1 MKSLTAE
8 AIVVGMMDYRE
19 TDRIVHLY
27 TREHGRISGLARGA
41 RKSVKRFGGVFELFA
56 RISVNFLP
64 ADSLVVIRS
73 AEAVTIYPGIRTSL
87 DRIASAGYAAELVSA
102 LTAEKQPNKR
112 LFRLLCAYLE
122 QLDNS
127 PAVPSDRHFFE
138 INLLNIL
145 GYRPPLDSCTR
156 CGGAFSAEGG
166 CWTPGGNHGL
176 YCRQCSA
183 SGRRLSGASICLLR
197 EAMKTGSFGRIC
209 FNPEEI
215 AEVDNFLDAFIAAN
229 ISRPLK
235 SLAFLRLSP

>member
-1 MKSLTAE
+1 MKSLTDE
-8 AIVVGMMDYRE
+8 AIVVGMMAYRE
-19 TDRIVHLY
+19 TDMIVHLY

-64 ADSLVVIRS
+64 ADNLVAIRG
-73 AEAVTIYPGIRTSL
+73 ADAFTIHPGIRTAL
-87 DRIASAGYAAELVSA
+87 ERIAYAGYAAELVSA
-102 LTAEKQPNKR
+102 LTPEKYPNKR
-112 LFRLLCAYLE
+112 VFRLLCAYLE
-122 QLDNS
+122 QLDSS
-127 PAVPSDRHFFE
+127 PVVPSDRHFFE

-156 CGGAFSAEGG
+156 CGGAFTAEGG
-166 CWTPGGNHGL
+166 CWSPGQGHGI
-176 YCRQCSA
+176 YCRRCSA
-183 SGRRLSGASICLLR
+183 NGSRLGGSSICLLL
-197 EAMKTGSFGRIC
+197 EAMKTGRFGTVC

-215 AEVDNFLDAFIAAN
+215 AEVDKFLEAFIAAN